1 MVSLALAVNPGFSV
15 EAGCAAAGGGGGGEL
30 AAGAGEDCV
39 PDEAHAA
46 TNTSAN
52 NAVDN
57 DWTIFMIGFPQFE
70 DGSNSPNIDPG

>member
-52 NAVDN
+52 NAVDADLIN
-57 DWTIFMIGFPQFE
+57 FIFVFPLFE
-70 DGSNSPNIDPG
+70 DGSNSPNIDRG